1 MDKKDLKVKN
11 TELENKSFL
20 ASLKRGTVWTLE
32 TTWKIVEFIVIG
44 FIKFIFLFAPG
55 SREGKVIKEKVLE
68 NDENKS
74 KIADKLAKKK
84 DSIFIGKIGSEDVYI
99 EQSDRACVIG
109 PPGTG
114 KTTFLINQVYRW
126 METNNSFVCLDI
138 KPEIYDI
145 TKDKLEKAG
154 YKCIVYNPT
163 NVKDKYNFLGD
174 LKTPEAIGEIASA
187 FIQSDD
193 ATPVFGETAR
203 DLLDAIIKHLK
214 APTKKNPKP
223 TPTLADVYDFIVS
236 YDSIKSLLAVL
247 SGSNSKDCK
256 AIAKTLKIMADNDRL
271 LGSIFATFVANMR
284 FLRYE
289 SIRESLSSGG
299 FSLDELLNPKVA
311 FFVQF
316 EEAHKETTA
325 KLFSVFI
332 GHILRYMITNV
343 SNRGTVFLM
352 LDEIG
357 NAGVVMD
364 LTGKLNTIRSRS
376 LPTWLYWQSIEQMQ
390 RYGQKANEG
399 SNMILGACDLHM
411 CFRLNDN
418 ASADYF
424 SAKIGTQR
432 VEKITHTSSSGTTY
446 GDSMSFNDGS
456 RTASSSEVEA
466 VIEPHEI
473 QQLEMGVALYS
484 YRGNNWI
491 GEATPYY
498 KESELIKAVDV

>member
-1 MDKKDLKVKN
+1 MDKKKSSVTPKEIVIETLKV
-11 TELENKSFL
+11 
-20 ASLKRGTVWTLE
+20 
-32 TTWKIVEFIVIG
+32 TWQIFESIIVGLIG
-44 FIKFIFLFAPG
+44 FVFLFFG
-55 SREGKVIKEKVLE
+55 TSDGKVKKEKVLE

-74 KIADKLAKKK
+74 KITNKLTKKK
-84 DSIFIGKIGSEDVYI
+84 DSIFIGKIGEVSAFVES
-99 EQSDRACVIG
+99 SDRACVIG

-138 KPEIYDI
+138 KPEIYKI

-163 NVKDKYNFLGD
+163 NIKDKYNFLGD
-174 LKTPEAIGEIASA
+174 LKTPEAIGEIANA
-187 FIQSDD
+187 FIQSNDS
-193 ATPVFGETAR
+193 APVFGETAR

-256 AIAKTLKIMADNDRL
+256 EIAKTLKIMADNDRL
-271 LGSIFATFVANMR
+271 LGSIFATFVSDMR

-299 FSLDELLNPKVA
+299 FSLDELLKPKVA
-311 FFVQF
+311 LFVQF

-332 GHILRYMITNV
+332 GHVLRFMITNYK
-343 SNRGTVFLM
+343 NRGAVFLM

-364 LTGKLNTIRSRS
+364 LTGKLNTIRSRN

-432 VEKITHTSSSGTTY
+432 VEKISYSKDGATSSSELE
-446 GDSMSFNDGS
+446 SI
-456 RTASSSEVEA
+456 
-466 VIEPHEI
+466 IEPHEI

-484 YRGNNWI
+484 YRGINWL
-491 GEATPYY
+491 GDATPYY
-498 KESELIKAVDV
+498 KDESCLNS

>member
-1 MDKKDLKVKN
+1 MIKKEDDEKSTGIEKKAHPETLKEITIESLKVIW
-11 TELENKSFL
+11 TMFQYVWVICEYIVV
-20 ASLKRGTVWTLE
+20 GTV
-32 TTWKIVEFIVIG
+32 
-44 FIKFIFLFAPG
+44 KFVFSFFEHL
-55 SREGKVIKEKVLE
+55 EGKVIKEKVLE
-68 NDENKS
+68 NEEKKS
-74 KIADKLAKKK
+74 KIAEKLAKKK
-84 DSIFIGKIGSEDVYI
+84 DSIFIGKIGSEAVYV

-126 METNNSFVCLDI
+126 METENSFVCLDI

-145 TKDKLEKAG
+145 TKENLEKAG

-163 NVKDKYNFLGD
+163 NVQDKYNFLGD

-193 ATPVFGETAR
+193 TTPVFGETAR

-256 AIAKTLKIMADNDRL
+256 AIARTLKIMADNDRL
-271 LGSIFATFVANMR
+271 LGSIFATFVSNMR

-299 FSLDELLNPKVA
+299 FSLDELLKPKVA
-311 FFVQF
+311 LFVQF
-316 EEAHKETTA
+316 EEAHKETTS
-325 KLFSVFI
+325 KLFSVMI
-332 GHILRYMITNV
+332 GHILRYMITNFN
-343 SNRGTVFLM
+343 NRGTVFLM

-357 NAGVVMD
+357 NAGVVTD
-364 LTGKLNTIRSRS
+364 LTGKLNTIRSRN
-376 LPTWLYWQSIEQMQ
+376 LPTWLYWQSTEQMQ
-390 RYGQKANEG
+390 RYGVKANEG
-399 SNMILGACDLHM
+399 SNIILGACDLHM

-432 VEKITHTSSSGTTY
+432 VEKISYNSEGATSNSDLESI
-446 GDSMSFNDGS
+446 
-456 RTASSSEVEA
+456 
-466 VIEPHEI
+466 IEPHEI

-498 KESELIKAVDV
+498 KEGELIKADDV